1 MAQAKKGDKV
11 LVHYTGTYDDGTV
24 FDSSVERG
32 PLEVT
37 IGTGMVI
44 PGFDRALVDMEP
56 GQKKTVNIPVDE
68 AYGQRAE
75 ELIAEIKRDQIPADI
90 PLEIGQQL
98 QLSLADGGEAIV
110 MIVDLNDTT
119 VTLDANHPMAG
130 LDLNFELELVEIL

>member
-68 AYGQRAE
+68 AYGPRAE
-75 ELIAEIKRDQIPADI
+75 ELIAEINREQIPADI

-110 MIVDLNDTT
+110 LIVDLTDTT

>member
-1 MAQAKKGDKV
+1 MAQTKKGDKV

-37 IGTGMVI
+37 IGAGMVI

>member
-68 AYGQRAE
+68 AYGPRAE
-75 ELIAEIKRDQIPADI
+75 ELIAEIKREQIPADI

-110 MIVDLNDTT
+110 LIVDLTDTT

>member
-24 FDSSVERG
+24 FDSSVDRG

-44 PGFDRALVDMEP
+44 SGFDRALVDMEP
-56 GQKKTVNIPVDE
+56 GQKKTVNIPMNE
-68 AYGQRAE
+68 AYGPRAE

>member
-24 FDSSVERG
+24 FDSSVDRG

-37 IGTGMVI
+37 IGVGMVI

-56 GQKKTVNIPVDE
+56 GQKKMVNIPVDE
-68 AYGQRAE
+68 AYGPRAE
-75 ELIAEIKRDQIPADI
+75 ELIAEIKRDQVPADI
-90 PLEIGQQL
+90 PLEIGQQA

-110 MIVDLNDTT
+110 LIIDLTDTT

>member
-1 MAQAKKGDKV
+1 MAKAQAGSTV
-11 LVHYTGTYDDGTV
+11 LVHYTGTFDDGTV
-24 FDSSVERG
+24 FDSSAERD

-56 GQKKTVNIPVDE
+56 GQKKTVNIPVDD
-68 AYGQRAE
+68 AYGPRIDD
-75 ELIAEIKRDQIPADI
+75 LVAEIGRDRIPSDI

-110 MIVDLNDTT
+110 LIVDLTDTT

-130 LDLNFELELVEIL
+130 LDLNFELEMIEIL

>member
-1 MAQAKKGDKV
+1 MAQAKQGDKV

-24 FDSSVERG
+24 FDSSVERE

-44 PGFDRALVDMEP
+44 AGFDRALLDMEP
-56 GQKKTVNIPVDE
+56 GQKKTVNIPASE
-68 AYGQRAE
+68 AYGPRAE
-75 ELIAEIKRDQIPADI
+75 ELIAEIGRDRIPSDI

-110 MIVDLNDTT
+110 LIVDLTDTT

-130 LDLNFELELVEIL
+130 LDLNFDLELVEIL

>member
-24 FDSSVERG
+24 FDSSMDRG

-44 PGFDRALVDMEP
+44 AGFDRALVDMEP

-68 AYGQRAE
+68 AYGPRAE
-75 ELIAEIKRDQIPADI
+75 ELIAEIKRDQIPAEI

-110 MIVDLNDTT
+110 MIVDLTDTT

>member
-24 FDSSVERG
+24 FDSSVDRG

-37 IGTGMVI
+37 IGVGMVI

-68 AYGQRAE
+68 AYGPRAE
-75 ELIAEIKRDQIPADI
+75 ELIAEIKRDQVPADI

-110 MIVDLNDTT
+110 LIIDLTDTT

>member
-24 FDSSVERG
+24 FDSSVDRG

-44 PGFDRALVDMEP
+44 SGFDRALVDMEP
-56 GQKKTVNIPVDE
+56 GQKKTVNIPMDE
-68 AYGQRAE
+68 AYGPRAE
-75 ELIAEIKRDQIPADI
+75 ELIAEIKRDQIPAEI

>member
-44 PGFDRALVDMEP
+44 PGFDRALLDMEP
-56 GQKKTVNIPVDE
+56 GQKKNVNIPVDE
-68 AYGQRAE
+68 AYGPRAE
-75 ELIAEIKRDQIPADI
+75 ELIAEIKREQIPADI

-110 MIVDLNDTT
+110 LIVDLTDTT

>member
-24 FDSSVERG
+24 FDSSVDRG

-44 PGFDRALVDMEP
+44 SGFDRALVDMEP

-68 AYGQRAE
+68 AYGPRAE
-75 ELIAEIKRDQIPADI
+75 ELIAEIKRDQIPAEI

>member
-1 MAQAKKGDKV
+1 MAQAKQGDKV

-24 FDSSVERG
+24 FDSSEDRG

-44 PGFDRALVDMEP
+44 AGFDRALLDMEP
-56 GQKKTVNIPVDE
+56 GQKKTVNIPANE
-68 AYGQRAE
+68 AYGPRAE
-75 ELIAEIKRDQIPADI
+75 ELIAEIGRDRIPSDI
-90 PLEIGQQL
+90 PLEVGQQL

-110 MIVDLNDTT
+110 LIVDLTDTT

-130 LDLNFELELVEIL
+130 LDLNFDLELVEIL

>member
-1 MAQAKKGDKV
+1 MAQVKKGDKV
-11 LVHYTGTYDDGTV
+11 LVHYTGTYEDGTV

-37 IGTGMVI
+37 VGSGMVI
-44 PGFDRALVDMEP
+44 QGFDRALVDMEP
-56 GQKKTVNIPVDE
+56 GQKKMVNIPVDE
-68 AYGQRAE
+68 AYGPRAE
-75 ELIAEIKRDQIPADI
+75 ELIAEIKREQVPADI
-90 PLEIGQQL
+90 PLEVGQQL

-110 MIVDLNDTT
+110 LIVDLTDTT

>member
-44 PGFDRALVDMEP
+44 SGFDRALVDMEP

-68 AYGQRAE
+68 AYGPRAE
-75 ELIAEIKRDQIPADI
+75 ELIAEIKREQIPADI

-110 MIVDLNDTT
+110 LIVDLTDTT

>member
-1 MAQAKKGDKV
+1 MAQTKKGDKV
-11 LVHYTGTYDDGTV
+11 LVHNTGTYDDGTV

-37 IGTGMVI
+37 IGAGMVI

>member
-44 PGFDRALVDMEP
+44 PGFDRALLDMEP
-56 GQKKTVNIPVDE
+56 GQKKTVNIPVDD
-68 AYGQRAE
+68 AYGPRAE
-75 ELIAEIKRDQIPADI
+75 ELIAEVPRERIPAEI

-98 QLSLADGGEAIV
+98 QLSLADGGEVIV
-110 MIVDLNDTT
+110 MIVDLTDTT

>member
-24 FDSSVERG
+24 FDSSVDRG

-44 PGFDRALVDMEP
+44 SGFDRALVDMEP

-68 AYGQRAE
+68 AYGPRAE
-75 ELIAEIKRDQIPADI
+75 ELIAEIKRDQIPAEI
-90 PLEIGQQL
+90 SLEIGQQL